1 MEYLMISEWIRLT
14 AKDGHELDAFSV
26 KADDPIGNIVVIQEI
41 FGITDHIQAVCHKFA
56 SNGYDVIAPAIYD
69 RFERNITLDYT
80 QIEEGV
86 GYKMKLSDDY
96 AMSDIQAAQSYLG
109 TKTAVVGYCYGGM
122 LTHIAASKLNFD
134 CAVSYYGGMIA
145 DNYIDL
151 KIDIPI
157 MYHFGENDH
166 AIPMDAVDLI
176 RNTYQ
181 DATVHVYEN
190 AGHGFNC
197 DMRADYHES
206 SANLALERTL
216 EFIGKHL

>member
-1 MEYLMISEWIRLT
+1 MNSEWIRLK

-197 DMRADYHES
+197 DMRADFHES
-206 SANLALERTL
+206 SANLALERTI
-216 EFIGKHL
+216 EFIGKYL

>member
-1 MEYLMISEWIRLT
+1 MKSEWIRLI
-14 AKDGHELDAFSV
+14 AKDEHELDAFSV

-41 FGITDHIQAVCHKFA
+41 FGITDHIQAVCHEFA
-56 SNGYDVIAPAIYD
+56 SNGYNVIAPAIYD

-96 AMSDIQAAQSYLG
+96 AMTDIDAAHAHLG
-109 TKTAVVGYCYGGM
+109 SKAAVVGYCYGGM

-151 KIDIPI
+151 KINIPI

-166 AIPMDAVDLI
+166 AIPMDSVDLI

-181 DATVHVYEN
+181 DATVHIYAN

-197 DMRADYHES
+197 DMRADYHEN

-216 EFIGKHL
+216 QFIGENL

>member
-1 MEYLMISEWIRLT
+1 MNSEWIRLT

-26 KADDPIGNIVVIQEI
+26 KTDDPIGNIVVIQEI

-56 SNGYDVIAPAIYD
+56 SNGYNVIAPAIYD

-96 AMSDIQAAQSYLG
+96 AMSDIDAAHTYLG
-109 TKTAVVGYCYGGM
+109 SKTAVIGYCYGGM

-151 KIDIPI
+151 KINIPI

-181 DATVHVYEN
+181 DGIVHVYPN

-197 DMRADYHES
+197 DMRADFHES

-216 EFIGKHL
+216 QFIGKNL

>member
-1 MEYLMISEWIRLT
+1 MKSEWIRLT

-197 DMRADYHES
+197 DMRADYHER

-216 EFIGKHL
+216 EFIGKYL

>member
-1 MEYLMISEWIRLT
+1 MISEWIRLT

-197 DMRADYHES
+197 DMRADFHES

-216 EFIGKHL
+216 QFIGKNL

>member
-1 MEYLMISEWIRLT
+1 MKSEWIRLK

-197 DMRADYHES
+197 DMRADFHES
-206 SANLALERTL
+206 SANLALERTI
-216 EFIGKHL
+216 EFIGKFL

>member
-1 MEYLMISEWIRLT
+1 MEYLMKSEWIQLT

-26 KADDPIGNIVVIQEI
+26 KADDPVGNIVVIQEI

-86 GYKMKLSDDY
+86 GYKMKLSDDH

-151 KIDIPI
+151 KINIPI

-166 AIPMDAVDLI
+166 AIPIDAVNLI

-181 DATVHVYEN
+181 DAIVHVYSN

-216 EFIGKHL
+216 QFIGENL

>member
-1 MEYLMISEWIRLT
+1 MISEWIRLT

-197 DMRADYHES
+197 DMRADFHES

-216 EFIGKHL
+216 QFIGENL

>member
-1 MEYLMISEWIRLT
+1 MKSEWIRLK

-41 FGITDHIQAVCHKFA
+41 FGITDHIQAVWHKFA

-122 LTHIAASKLNFD
+122 LTHIAASKLNL
-134 CAVSYYGGMIA
+134 S
-145 DNYIDL
+145 
-151 KIDIPI
+151 
-157 MYHFGENDH
+157 
-166 AIPMDAVDLI
+166 LI
-176 RNTYQ
+176 
-181 DATVHVYEN
+181 H
-190 AGHGFNC
+190 
-197 DMRADYHES
+197 
-206 SANLALERTL
+206 
-216 EFIGKHL
+216 I

>member
-1 MEYLMISEWIRLT
+1 MVYLMKSEWIRLT

-86 GYKMKLSDDY
+86 GYKMKLSDDH

-151 KIDIPI
+151 KINIPI

-166 AIPMDAVDLI
+166 AIPIDAVNLI

-181 DATVHVYEN
+181 DAIVHVYAN

-216 EFIGKHL
+216 QFIGENL

>member
-1 MEYLMISEWIRLT
+1 MISEWIRLR

-86 GYKMKLSDDY
+86 GYKMKLSDDH

-216 EFIGKHL
+216 QFIGENL

>member
-1 MEYLMISEWIRLT
+1 MISEWIRLT

-197 DMRADYHES
+197 DMRADFHES
-206 SANLALERTL
+206 SANLALERTI
-216 EFIGKHL
+216 EFIGKFL

>member
-1 MEYLMISEWIRLT
+1 MKSEWIQLT

-26 KADDPIGNIVVIQEI
+26 KADDPVGNIVVIQEI

-86 GYKMKLSDDY
+86 GYKMKLSDDH

>member
-1 MEYLMISEWIRLT
+1 MKSEWIRLK

-56 SNGYDVIAPAIYD
+56 SNGYNVIAPAIYD

-86 GYKMKLSDDY
+86 GYKMKLSDDD
-96 AMSDIQAAQSYLG
+96 AMSDIAAAQTHLG
-109 TKTAVVGYCYGGM
+109 TKTAVIGYCYGGM
-122 LTHIAASKLNFD
+122 LAHIAASKLNFD

-166 AIPMDAVDLI
+166 AIPMDAVELI
-176 RNTYQ
+176 TNTYQ
-181 DATVHVYEN
+181 DGIVHVYAN

-216 EFIGKHL
+216 EFIGKNL

>member
-1 MEYLMISEWIRLT
+1 MISEWIRLT

-216 EFIGKHL
+216 QFIGENL

>member
-1 MEYLMISEWIRLT
+1 MEYLMKSEWIRLT

-216 EFIGKHL
+216 EFIGKFL

>member
-197 DMRADYHES
+197 DMRADFHES

-216 EFIGKHL
+216 QFIGENL

>member
-1 MEYLMISEWIRLT
+1 MISEWIRLT

-41 FGITDHIQAVCHKFA
+41 FGITDHIQAICHKFA

-69 RFERNITLDYT
+69 RFGRNITLDYT

-96 AMSDIQAAQSYLG
+96 AISDIDAAHTYLG
-109 TKTAVVGYCYGGM
+109 SKTAVVGYCYGGM

-197 DMRADYHES
+197 DMRADYHER

-216 EFIGKHL
+216 EFIGKYL

>member
-1 MEYLMISEWIRLT
+1 MEYLMKSEWIQLT

-86 GYKMKLSDDY
+86 GYKMKLSDDH

-151 KIDIPI
+151 KINIPI

-166 AIPMDAVDLI
+166 AIPIDAVNLI

-181 DATVHVYEN
+181 DAIVHVYAN

-216 EFIGKHL
+216 QFIGENL

>member
-1 MEYLMISEWIRLT
+1 MEYLMISEWIRLR

-86 GYKMKLSDDY
+86 GYKMKLSDDH

>member
-1 MEYLMISEWIRLT
+1 MKSEWIRLI
-14 AKDGHELDAFSV
+14 AKDGHKLDAFSV
-26 KADDPIGNIVVIQEI
+26 KSDDAIGNIVVIQEI
-41 FGITDHIQAVCHKFA
+41 FGITDHIQGVCHKFA
-56 SNGYDVIAPAIYD
+56 SNGYNVIAPAIYD

-96 AMSDIQAAQSYLG
+96 AMSDIHAAQSYLG
-109 TKTAVVGYCYGGM
+109 TKTAVFGYCYGGM

-181 DATVHVYEN
+181 DATLHVYEN

-206 SANLALERTL
+206 SASLVLERTL
-216 EFIGKHL
+216 EFIGKNL

>member
-1 MEYLMISEWIRLT
+1 MISEWIRLT

-197 DMRADYHES
+197 DMRADFHES
-206 SANLALERTL
+206 SANLALERTI
-216 EFIGKHL
+216 EFIGKYL

>member
-1 MEYLMISEWIRLT
+1 MKSEWIRLT

-216 EFIGKHL
+216 EFIGKNL

>member
-1 MEYLMISEWIRLT
+1 MISEWIRLR

-86 GYKMKLSDDY
+86 GYKMKLSDDH

-151 KIDIPI
+151 KINIPI

-166 AIPMDAVDLI
+166 AIPIDAVNLI

-181 DATVHVYEN
+181 NAIVHVYSN

-216 EFIGKHL
+216 QFIGENL

>member
-1 MEYLMISEWIRLT
+1 
-14 AKDGHELDAFSV
+14 
-26 KADDPIGNIVVIQEI
+26 
-41 FGITDHIQAVCHKFA
+41 
-56 SNGYDVIAPAIYD
+56 
-69 RFERNITLDYT
+69 
-80 QIEEGV
+80 
-86 GYKMKLSDDY
+86 
-96 AMSDIQAAQSYLG
+96 
-109 TKTAVVGYCYGGM
+109 M

-181 DATVHVYEN
+181 DAKVHVYEN

>member
-1 MEYLMISEWIRLT
+1 MKSEWIQLT

-26 KADDPIGNIVVIQEI
+26 KADDPVGNIVVIQEI

-96 AMSDIQAAQSYLG
+96 AVSDIQAAQIYLG

-151 KIDIPI
+151 KINIPI

-181 DATVHVYEN
+181 DGIVHVYPN

-197 DMRADYHES
+197 DMRADFHES

-216 EFIGKHL
+216 QFIGKNL

>member
-197 DMRADYHES
+197 DMRADFHES
-206 SANLALERTL
+206 SANLALERTI
-216 EFIGKHL
+216 EFIGKFL

>member
-1 MEYLMISEWIRLT
+1 MEYLMISEWIRLR

-86 GYKMKLSDDY
+86 GYKMKLSDDH

-151 KIDIPI
+151 KINIPI

-166 AIPMDAVDLI
+166 AIPMDAVNLI

-181 DATVHVYEN
+181 DATVHVYSN

-216 EFIGKHL
+216 QFIGENL

>member
-1 MEYLMISEWIRLT
+1 MKSEWIRLT

-26 KADDPIGNIVVIQEI
+26 KTDDPIGNIVVIQEI

-56 SNGYDVIAPAIYD
+56 SNGYNVIAPAIYD

-86 GYKMKLSDDY
+86 GYKMKLSDDD
-96 AMSDIQAAQSYLG
+96 AMSDIGAAQTHLG
-109 TKTAVVGYCYGGM
+109 TKTAVIGYCYGGM
-122 LTHIAASKLNFD
+122 LAHIAASKLNFD

-166 AIPMDAVDLI
+166 AIPMDAVELI
-176 RNTYQ
+176 TNTYQ
-181 DATVHVYEN
+181 DGIVHVYAN

-197 DMRADYHES
+197 DMRPDYHES

-216 EFIGKHL
+216 EFIGKNL